1 MDSRSN
7 ELKYTP
13 QINDKTERLA
23 RGITLVRSGEI
34 MYIEA
39 TFRSPTVGF
48 AETAQFD
55 VLPGGM
61 LEAMEQARAWYRR
74 KDLDMHAARKRRNTE
89 TRREVRIR
97 GEMRAVEEHRA
108 QSIESQ
114 IEREIH
120 NGSVVEAARQDVA
133 RVWALYGPAL
143 DEHRYRTS
151 DFQW

>member
-1 MDSRSN
+1 M
-7 ELKYTP
+7 KYTP
-13 QINDKTERLA
+13 QLHDKTERLA

-61 LEAMEQARAWYRR
+61 LEAMEQARAWWKR
-74 KDLDMHAARKRRNTE
+74 KDLDMHAARKRRNFVTK
-89 TRREVRIR
+89 RDQRIR
-97 GEMRAVEEHRA
+97 GEMQALEEHRERTM
-108 QSIESQ
+108 QSQ
-114 IEREIH
+114 MEREIH

-133 RVWALYGPAL
+133 RVWERYGPAL
-143 DEHRYRTS
+143 DTHRYRTS

>member
-1 MDSRSN
+1 M
-7 ELKYTP
+7 KYTP
-13 QINDKTERLA
+13 NINDKTERLA

-55 VLPGGM
+55 VLPGGL
-61 LEAMEQARAWYRR
+61 LEAMEQARAWWKR
-74 KDLDMHAARKRRNTE
+74 KDLDMHAARKRRNTA
-89 TRREVRIR
+89 TRRELRIR
-97 GEMRAVEEHRA
+97 GEMRAVEAHVA
-108 QSIESQ
+108 QTIESQ

-133 RVWALYGPAL
+133 RVWARYGPAL
-143 DEHRYRTS
+143 DAHRYRTS